1 MLAKGTLRTKM
12 WTAAALAALALAG
25 LTAVDIYSVRQGIH
39 ALATVYEDQVKPV
52 AAIQE
57 MERDLKEVRF
67 RMAGVLLDQ
76 MPAVG
81 SSNQLKE
88 AVSDL
93 PKQWAIFQEKT
104 GSNLVTPHAKELAAK
119 IDKNMPL
126 FLAFSEKLANA
137 YSTSDKKALS
147 SLLED
152 DWPTIQAGVVKPL
165 EQLIPEQQ
173 NAVKESYEASRRSG
187 KKLISVGLAMS
198 IGSALILG
206 VFGFL
211 ISGAILGPLRQ
222 TMNVLA
228 AVAGGDLTQHLE
240 VRTKD
245 ELGAMAASLNRVVE
259 AMRTALEEIDRSAH
273 HLASA
278 SQQLSATA
286 SQSAS
291 GAEIQ
296 KDQVHQV
303 ATAMQEMSS
312 TVHEVSENC
321 SRAAESARQAA
332 QAAHDGGTTVEGS
345 LDRMRSIAGSV
356 RETAQKVQELGNRSD
371 QIGKIVN
378 VIEDIADQTN
388 LLALNAAIEAAR
400 AGDQG
405 RGFAVVADEVRKL
418 AERTTQ
424 ATKEIA
430 EMIHGIQTDT
440 RAAVQKMQ
448 SGTEQVEKGVEV
460 TSRAGDSLKQITKQA
475 EHVGEMVTHI
485 ATAAAEQSSATDQV
499 NGNMDQINKLVSEA
513 AAGAQQAAKACDQL
527 SSLAVD
533 LQRLVGRFQLGNDA
547 SPAPADRITVAHWA
561 LPSAASERIPQAVD
575 H

>member
-1 MLAKGTLRTKM
+1 MLTKGTLKTKM
-12 WTAAALAALALAG
+12 LAAAILAALALAG

-39 ALATVYEDQVKPV
+39 ALSSVYEDQVKPV

-88 AVSDL
+88 AADNL
-93 PKQWAIFQEKT
+93 PRQWAIFQEKT

-119 IDKNMPL
+119 IEKNMPG
-126 FLAFSEKLANA
+126 FRAFSEKLAKA

-152 DWPTIQAGVVKPL
+152 DWPTIQAGLVKPL

-173 NAVKESYEASRRSG
+173 NAVKESYEASSRSG
-187 KKLISVGLAMS
+187 NRLISLGLAMS

-211 ISGAILGPLRQ
+211 IAGAILGPLRQ

-228 AVAGGDLTQHLE
+228 AVASGDLTQRLE
-240 VRTKD
+240 VKTKD
-245 ELGAMAASLNRVVE
+245 EIGAMAASLNRVVDT
-259 AMRTALEEIDRSAH
+259 MHSALEEIDQSAQ

-278 SQQLSATA
+278 SGQLSATA
-286 SQSAS
+286 TQSAN

-296 KDQVHQV
+296 RDQVHQV
-303 ATAMQEMSS
+303 ATAMQEMSA

-321 SRAAESARQAA
+321 NRAAESARQAV
-332 QAAHDGGTTVEGS
+332 QAAHDGGATVEDT
-345 LDRMRSIAGSV
+345 LTRMRSIAGSV
-356 RETAQKVQELGNRSD
+356 RETAEKVQHLGSRSD
-371 QIGKIVN
+371 QIGKIVG

-400 AGDQG
+400 AGEQG

-418 AERTTQ
+418 AERTTK

-430 EMIHGIQTDT
+430 EIVGGVQSET
-440 RAAVQKMQ
+440 RVAVEKMQ
-448 SGTEQVEKGVEV
+448 SGTEQVAKGVEV
-460 TSRAGDSLKQITKQA
+460 TARAGDSLKQIISQA

-485 ATAAAEQSSATDQV
+485 ATAAIQQSSATDQV
-499 NGNMDQINKLVSEA
+499 NGNMDQINKLVAQAS
-513 AAGAQQAAKACDQL
+513 AGSQEAAKACEQL
-527 SSLAVD
+527 SGLALD
-533 LQRLVGRFQLGNDA
+533 LQRLVERFQLGNDGTL
-547 SPAPADRITVAHWA
+547 APGDRVSV
-561 LPSAASERIPQAVD
+561 PN
-575 H
+575 